1 MQTIFI
7 YSLIYFPSPLSSFPK
22 TANRNMALTLR
33 SYTSFI
39 KETKSSFK
47 TPDDFLGGT
56 SISFAQI
63 NPSCRLRAR
72 NSMSMSMQEAQASH
86 GKISISNTEEKAKL
100 HCLTISH
107 DESNSNK
114 VPVFVMLP
122 LDTVNIGG
130 HLNKPRAMNA
140 SLMALRSAGV
150 EGVMVDAWWGLV
162 ENDGPLKY
170 NWEGYAELVQMVEKH
185 GLKLQV
191 VMSFHQCGGNVGD
204 SCSIPLPPWVLEEI
218 SKNPDLVYT
227 DRSGRRNPEYISLG
241 CDSIPVLWGRTPI
254 QAYTDYMRSFR
265 ERFRDYLGRVIVE
278 IQVGMGPCGELRY
291 PSYPESNGTWKFPGI
306 GEFQCYDKYMRASLE
321 AAAEAISKK
330 DWGKSGPHDSGHYK
344 QFPGETGFFPS
355 DGTWNTEYGQFFLE
369 WYSGKLLEHGDRIL
383 AAAKGT
389 FLGTG
394 AKLSG
399 KIAGIHWHYGT
410 RSHAAELTAGYYN
423 TRGRDGYLPIA
434 QTLSKH
440 GVILNFTCMEM
451 RDGEQPDNADC
462 SPEGLVRQVKMAT
475 KKAGVELA
483 GENAL
488 ERYDTGGYGQILAT
502 SRSDSGNGLS
512 AFTYLRLNKRLL
524 EGDNW
529 RHLVEFA
536 KNMSEGVGKFQS
548 SKRGVHTFTL
558 GLSETR
564 MSSK

>member
-1 MQTIFI
+1 
-7 YSLIYFPSPLSSFPK
+7 
-22 TANRNMALTLR
+22 MALTLR
-33 SYTSFI
+33 SSTSFI
-39 KETKSSFK
+39 KLKETSSFR
-47 TPDDFLGGT
+47 TPDDLIAT
-56 SISFAQI
+56 VSIAQMK
-63 NPSCRLRAR
+63 PSCRLRAR
-72 NSMSMSMQEAQASH
+72 SSASMMLQEAPFSH
-86 GKISISNTEEKAKL
+86 GSIATEKL
-100 HCLTISH
+100 HGLTISH
-107 DESNSNK
+107 AENNSK

-122 LDTVNIGG
+122 LDTVTLGG
-130 HLNKPRAMNA
+130 NLNKPRAMNA
-140 SLMALRSAGV
+140 SLMALKSAGV

-162 ENDGPLKY
+162 EKDGPLKY
-170 NWEGYAELVQMVEKH
+170 NWEGYAELVKMVEKH

-227 DRSGRRNPEYISLG
+227 DKSGRRNPEYISLG
-241 CDSIPVLWGRTPI
+241 CDSVPVLRGRTPI

-265 ERFRDYLGRVIVE
+265 ETFRDYLGRVIVE

-291 PSYPESNGTWKFPGI
+291 PSYPESDGTWKFPGI

-321 AAAEAISKK
+321 AAAGAMEKK
-330 DWGKSGPHDSGHYK
+330 DWGKGGPHDSGHYK
-344 QFPGETGFFPS
+344 QVPEETGFFRR

-389 FLGTG
+389 FHGTG
-394 AKLSG
+394 AKLSA
-399 KIAGIHWHYGT
+399 KVAGIHWHYGT

-423 TRGRDGYLPIA
+423 TRYHDGYLPIA
-434 QTLSKH
+434 QMFSKH
-440 GVILNFTCMEM
+440 GVVFNFTCMEM
-451 RDGEQPDNADC
+451 RDGEQPEYANC

-475 KKAGVELA
+475 KTAGAELA

-488 ERYDTGGYGQILAT
+488 ERYDAGGYSQVLAT

-512 AFTYLRLNKRLL
+512 AFTYLRMNKRLF

-529 RHLVEFA
+529 RHLVEFV
-536 KNMSEGVGKFQS
+536 KNMSEGGRKIPECDN
-548 SKRGVHTFTL
+548 RGTNLYIGFIGDKNVEKKEAAL
-558 GLSETR
+558 V
-564 MSSK
+564 